1 MKMKINSCILFCSF
15 LFLLSSCYY
24 DKEVLIYGTSA
35 CDTTNVKFSVQISGT
50 LSANCLSCHGGNAAS
65 GGGIQLGSYDAVKV
79 QALNGKLI
87 GVVSQSPGFA
97 TMPKGGAKLPEC
109 RIAEI
114 RTWIRNGMPN
124 N

>member
-1 MKMKINSCILFCSF
+1 MKIKTNSLLLICSMLFIF
-15 LFLLSSCYY
+15 SSCYY
-24 DKEVLIYGTSA
+24 DKEELIYGTKS
-35 CDTTNVKFSVQISGT
+35 CDTANVKFSVQIAGT

-87 GVVSQSPGFA
+87 GVVSHSPGF
-97 TMPKGGAKLPEC
+97 TPMPKGGAKLPEC

-114 RTWIRNGMPN
+114 RTWIRNGTPDN
-124 N
+124 

>member
-1 MKMKINSCILFCSF
+1 MKMKINSWVFFCSS

-24 DKEVLIYGTSA
+24 DKEALLYGTSA
-35 CDTTNVKFSVQISGT
+35 CDTTNIKFSVQISGT
-50 LSANCLSCHGGNAAS
+50 LSANCLSCHSGNAAS
-65 GGGIQLGSYDAVKV
+65 GAGIQLGTYDAVKV
-79 QALNGKLI
+79 QALNGKLM
-87 GVVSQSPGFA
+87 GVVSQSPGFSP
-97 TMPKGGAKLPEC
+97 MPKGGAKLPDC

>member
-1 MKMKINSCILFCSF
+1 MKMKINCSILFCSF
-15 LFLLSSCYY
+15 LILFSSCYY
-24 DKEVLIYGTSA
+24 DKEVLIYGTST

-65 GGGIQLGSYDAVKV
+65 GGGIQLGSYDAVKA

-87 GVVSQSPGFA
+87 GAIYHSPGFSP
-97 TMPKGGAKLPEC
+97 MPKGGAKLSDC

-114 RTWIRNGMPN
+114 RTWIRNGTPN